1 MSFSVDRKRVH
12 DTEVKVFKGFR
23 DFVLRGNVM
32 DLAVAVII
40 GAAFTSIVT
49 ALTKNIIS
57 PLIAAIVGEPNFDNL
72 IWNVHGGKVQY
83 GTFLTA
89 VIDFL
94 ILAAVIYFFLVLPT
108 QYLLAK
114 MKPQEAAP
122 PPMKTC
128 PQCLSDIP
136 DAARRCKFCTQPL

>member
-1 MSFSVDRKRVH
+1 MTFSVNTKKLH

-72 IWNVHGGKVQY
+72 IWYVHGGKVQY

-89 VIDFL
+89 VIDFI
-94 ILAAVIYFFLVLPT
+94 ILAAVIYFILVLPT
-108 QYLLAK
+108 QWLLAK
-114 MKPQEAAP
+114 FKPQEAAP

-136 DAARRCKFCTQPL
+136 DAARRCKFCTQPV

>member
-1 MSFSVDRKRVH
+1 MPFSVDTKKLH
-12 DTEVKVFKGFR
+12 ETEVRVFKGFR
-23 DFVLRGNVM
+23 DFILRGNVM

-40 GAAFTSIVT
+40 GAAFTNIVT

-57 PLIAAIVGEPNFDNL
+57 PLIAAMVGEPNFDYL

-94 ILAAVIYFFLVLPT
+94 ILAAVVYFLLVLPT
-108 QYLLAK
+108 QYLLKKFNPEEAEPPA
-114 MKPQEAAP
+114 MKP
-122 PPMKTC
+122 C

-136 DAARRCKFCTQPL
+136 IAAKRCKFCTQPV